1 MSRPPVLL
9 RLTPQAAGELHQQH
23 LRASTEL
30 RSLTRY
36 RKEFE
41 RQLKTMI
48 GSDAFRQLQKNTD
61 NALLL
66 ADLAKEVA

>member
-1 MSRPPVLL
+1 MSRSPVLL

-23 LRASTEL
+23 LRTSTEL

-36 RKEFE
+36 RKELE

>member
-23 LRASTEL
+23 QKANAELRA
-30 RSLTRY
+30 LTRS

-41 RQLKTMI
+41 RQVKTLI
-48 GSDAFRQLQKNTD
+48 GSEAFRRLQKNTD